1 MCGFQESIKFLK
13 QSVSCIQLTE
23 ALSFI
28 RRWSQAGEMDASSQ
42 ETAYFIA
49 FTENPEE
56 PLESDRCVSY
66 RINLTFWGV
75 LSVFIGTLSDIYI
88 VK

>member
-1 MCGFQESIKFLK
+1 MD
-13 QSVSCIQLTE
+13 VSLH
-23 ALSFI
+23 
-28 RRWSQAGEMDASSQ
+28 
-42 ETAYFIA
+42 ETVYFIV

>member
-1 MCGFQESIKFLK
+1 
-13 QSVSCIQLTE
+13 
-23 ALSFI
+23 
-28 RRWSQAGEMDASSQ
+28 MDASLQ
-42 ETAYFIA
+42 ETVYFIA